1 MSGVRI
7 IVGQAAITV
16 TSSIGGY
23 MMGRL
28 NSYKP
33 IINTGAALTSLGI
46 GLLALFTDTAP
57 FGEMYGFF
65 LIAGAGAG
73 MVYACGTVA
82 AQSACEK
89 HELAVVTVLVN
100 FFMNLG
106 SAVGIAVA
114 SAVVNNGLED
124 CLGNQLSPD
133 LFSSVLQSTTFIR
146 SGALSPEQENI
157 TIKCY
162 VSSFKTAWTIMA
174 CFAAVGFIASL
185 FIEQHSLFRDS
196 KRSPKSE
203 ESEVSVDETAV
214 DVEK

>member
-1 MSGVRI
+1 
-7 IVGQAAITV
+7 V
-16 TSSIGGY
+16 TYPSQWKK
-23 MMGRL
+23 L
-28 NSYKP
+28 THYKP
-33 IINTGAALTSLGI
+33 RI
-46 GLLALFTDTAP
+46 
-57 FGEMYGFF
+57 
-65 LIAGAGAG
+65 
-73 MVYACGTVA
+73 
-82 AQSACEK
+82 
-89 HELAVVTVLVN
+89 AVVTVLVN